1 MVMLKI
7 LDGSTDISNAYVGIL
22 TAQAQDGDIKGAL
35 NIAKKMKDYELKS
48 ETLTYIAQAQAQG
61 GDIAGAKKTFQEAL
75 DSADNINDAFYKC
88 ARLIR
93 IADYQEK
100 CGDSKVALHTLE
112 KALFASQVIE
122 DEFFKNLSLK
132 NIAMATA
139 LLGYYAKAYDTTYT
153 IDDDQFRSEA
163 LRSIEKIKQEK
174 EVK

>member
-1 MVMLKI
+1 MLKI

-48 ETLTYIAQAQAQG
+48 ETLTLIAQVQTQE
-61 GDIAGAKKTFQEAL
+61 GDIEGATKTIQEAL
-75 DSADNINDAFYKC
+75 NTADNINDVFDKC

-93 IADYQEK
+93 IADSQAQS
-100 CGDSKVALHTLE
+100 GDCKGALHTLE
-112 KALFASQVIE
+112 KALFASQMIE

-139 LLGYYAKAYDTTYT
+139 LLGNYHKAYDTAYT
-153 IDDDQFRSEA
+153 IDDGQFSSEA
-163 LRSIEKIKQEK
+163 LRFIKKIKQEK
-174 EVK
+174 ELNNE